1 VLNSVAMFDPNAARE
16 RLARLWKLKAQFGTE
31 RGTNRIFLDEMVSD
45 RLQLVAGLQIL
56 RDELQ
61 FAPFPA
67 VDDRE
72 QCRADLSLPSVVTT
86 LAFTNC
92 GDRIHQSEVDRYVQ
106 VVASRFA
113 TLSELGT
120 LKPEAFRPTGGGTDD
135 GATLAHVTWAH
146 VLDEPLRARVYGG
159 NTQSFVACG
168 FDLKAHIGR
177 LDTEDGDVLFG
188 RTQES
193 PWREPRAACG
203 AIVGAIAQYDE
214 KNDVHRR
221 IRNDLGEANFALLAG
236 DGIRSDEGV
245 DITAAVGAA
254 IVAVQGM
261 LDTARA
267 LQHEMDERGVAHL
280 TASLTVNRSAMPDT
294 MIYLARATV
303 FGGELTRQGFGVDA
317 RKFTGALVRYKADRR
332 LHLRY
337 DGQDGG
343 SFPMESD
350 IYNVRQSI
358 LPGDIFV

>member
-1 VLNSVAMFDPNAARE
+1 MFDPTAARE
-16 RLARLWKLKAQFGTE
+16 RLARLWRLEAQFGTE

-61 FAPFPA
+61 FAPFPGT
-67 VDDRE
+67 DDRE
-72 QCRADLSLPSVVTT
+72 QCRADLSIPSVVTT

-92 GDRIHQSEVDRYVQ
+92 GDRIHQGEVDRYVQ

-113 TLSELGT
+113 TLSEVGT

-159 NTQSFVACG
+159 NPQSFVMCG

-177 LDTEDGDVLFG
+177 LDTEDGAVLLG
-188 RTQES
+188 KTQES

-203 AIVGAIAQYDE
+203 AIVGALGHYDE
-214 KNDVHRR
+214 TNDVHRR
-221 IRNDLGEANFALLAG
+221 IKNDLGEDNFAFLAR
-236 DGIRSDEGV
+236 DGVRTEEGI
-245 DITAAVGAA
+245 DISAAVGAA

-267 LQHEMDERGVAHL
+267 LKHEMDERGVAHL
-280 TASLTVNRSAMPDT
+280 TASLTVNRSAIPDT

-303 FGGELTRQGFGVDA
+303 FGGELTSQGFGVDA
-317 RKFTGALVRYKADRR
+317 RKFTGSLVPYKTDRR

-337 DGQDGG
+337 DDHDSSAFAIETDAYQ
-343 SFPMESD
+343 
-350 IYNVRQSI
+350 VRKSI

>member
-1 VLNSVAMFDPNAARE
+1 MFDPATARE
-16 RLARLWKLKAQFGTE
+16 RLSRLWKLEAQFGTE
-31 RGTNRIFLDEMVSD
+31 RGTNRIFLDEIVSD

-61 FAPFPA
+61 FAPFPGN
-67 VDDRE
+67 DDRE

-86 LAFTNC
+86 VAFTNC
-92 GDRIHQSEVDRYVQ
+92 GDRIHQGEVDRYVQ

-113 TLSELGT
+113 TLSEVGT

-146 VLDEPLRARVYGG
+146 VLDEPLRARVYEGHA
-159 NTQSFVACG
+159 QSFVMCG

-177 LDTEDGDVLFG
+177 LDTEDGAVLFG
-188 RTQES
+188 KTQES

-203 AIVGAIAQYDE
+203 AIVGALANFDDT
-214 KNDVHRR
+214 NDVHRR
-221 IRNDLGEANFALLAG
+221 IKNDLGEENFTFLAR
-236 DGIRSDEGV
+236 DGVRSEEGI
-245 DITAAVGAA
+245 DISAAVGAA

-267 LQHEMDERGVAHL
+267 LKHEMDERGVAHL

-303 FGGELTRQGFGVDA
+303 FDGVLTSQGFGVDA
-317 RKFTGALVRYKADRR
+317 RKFTGSLVPYKTDRR
-332 LHLRY
+332 LHLKY
-337 DGQDGG
+337 DDHDGAA
-343 SFPMESD
+343 FAIEKD
-350 IYNVRQSI
+350 VYAVRQSM
-358 LPGDIFV
+358 LPGDMFV